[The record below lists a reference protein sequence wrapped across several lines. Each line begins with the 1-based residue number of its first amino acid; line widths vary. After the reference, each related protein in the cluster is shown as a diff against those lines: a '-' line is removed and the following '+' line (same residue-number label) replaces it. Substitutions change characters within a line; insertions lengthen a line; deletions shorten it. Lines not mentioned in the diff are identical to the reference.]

1 MGCLRRFVVVG
12 IIGLQLVTFV
22 LALVVLGSAGV
33 LGEAA
38 LLSSDDALILFV
50 LNAASLVGTLVLTLV
65 LWWGGRV
72 RRRQAR
78 ELLSWQGPDPRQ

>member
-1 MGCLRRFVVVG
+1 MGCLRRFAVVG
-12 IIGLQLVTFV
+12 IIVLQLVTFV

-38 LLSSDDALILFV
+38 LFSSDDALILFV

-78 ELLSWQGPDPRQ
+78 ELVSWHGPDPRQ